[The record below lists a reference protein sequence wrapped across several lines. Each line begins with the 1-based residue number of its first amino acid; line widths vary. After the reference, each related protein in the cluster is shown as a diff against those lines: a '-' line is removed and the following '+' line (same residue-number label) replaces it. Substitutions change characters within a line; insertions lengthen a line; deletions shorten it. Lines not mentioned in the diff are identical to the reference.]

1 MADSGWLRFLG
12 GTRARTSRTL
22 ASPRS
27 EPALRLLH
35 QNSQVA
41 DDSHGQQRKAISR
54 LSSWHGLMI
63 ATSVTAKGN
72 DEPSNHVTGEEEMV
86 WHNPSV
92 DQMAE
97 ALRVA
102 MMTKS
107 VVEPLPVEYYSH
119 IMHLIEG
126 YSLVKEKTKAVEREL
141 VETKALRREEYDEY
155 RSRQEDWMIRE
166 ARYKAEV
173 KRLELVIHQTSDT
186 GLEAVALARSG
197 SLLRAER
204 NSSAEFRGENSVF
217 DELIDLV
224 SEAHV
229 FMFCMWLLG

>member
-12 GTRARTSRTL
+12 GTRSRTSRTL

-35 QNSQVA
+35 QSSQSA
-41 DDSHGQQRKAISR
+41 DDHGAQRKGISR
-54 LSSWHGLMI
+54 LSSWHGLVR
-63 ATSVTAKGN
+63 ATSVAAEMN
-72 DEPSNHVTGEEEMV
+72 DEPAKEDGMA

-97 ALRVA
+97 ALRVV

-107 VVEPLPVEYYSH
+107 VLEPLSTEYYSH
-119 IMHLIEG
+119 IMHVIEG
-126 YSLVKEKTKAVEREL
+126 YSLVKERTAAVEKEL
-141 VETKALRREEYDEY
+141 AETRALQQEEYEDY
-155 RSRQEDWMIRE
+155 RAKQEDWMILE

-173 KRLELVIHQTSDT
+173 KRLELVIHRTSDT

-197 SLLRAER
+197 SLLRTEKH
-204 NSSAEFRGENSVF
+204 NSAKSEGENSTF
-217 DELIDLV
+217 DKLAAP
-224 SEAHV
+224 SPY
-229 FMFCMWLLG
+229 

>member
-54 LSSWHGLMI
+54 LSSWHGLMV
-63 ATSVTAKGN
+63 ATSVTAKGD
-72 DEPSNHVTGEEEMV
+72 DESSNHVTGEKEMV

-92 DQMAE
+92 DQMTE

-107 VVEPLPVEYYSH
+107 VVERLPIEYCSH

-126 YSLVKEKTKAVEREL
+126 YSIIKEKTKAVEREL
-141 VETKALRREEYDEY
+141 VETKALRQEEHDEY
-155 RSRQEDWMIRE
+155 RSKQEDWMIRE

-173 KRLELVIHQTSDT
+173 KRLELFIHQTSDT

-204 NSSAEFRGENSVF
+204 NSSAEFKGENGVF
-217 DELIDLV
+217 SELLDLMNQ
-224 SEAHV
+224 AHV
-229 FMFCMWLLG
+229 YIFCMWLLS